1 MQLFTFFNMGLNL
14 CVHGNICLMMLGL
27 LGLGGTWYMSCIGQD
42 TLRICFMLISCWQ
55 AACQRIALH
64 PAKKKQLSHVSGAKN
79 LFQRLAVM
87 IHDSRIDCCFACH
100 KIARFCHQ
108 PATVSHHELESSAS
122 AMCVMSVVFSCSFL
136 LWLHVWLECCTL
148 CVEST
153 LTRLG
158 FREICYSPWLSPS

>member
-55 AACQRIALH
+55 AACQRITLH
-64 PAKKKQLSHVSGAKN
+64 PAKKKQLSHASGAKN

-100 KIARFCHQ
+100 KIARSAISLRLSVTMNWRVQLLQC
-108 PATVSHHELESSAS
+108 VSCLLYSLVVSCCGCTCGSSA
-122 AMCVMSVVFSCSFL
+122 ALCAL
-136 LWLHVWLECCTL
+136 NLH
-148 CVEST
+148 
-153 LTRLG
+153 
-158 FREICYSPWLSPS
+158 